1 MKKKLLTLTFMVTS
15 SVVFLPVPGISA
27 TIADPSVTT
36 KTSPPQISVQIGRR
50 NPRSRWWRGRH
61 RGWYQGRRVGYYN
74 RHRYNRYGTMTGR
87 RTVRQTYYVNGRR
100 YTRVVRY

>member
-1 MKKKLLTLTFMVTS
+1 MKKTLLTLTFMVTS

-27 TIADPSVTT
+27 TNADPWVTT

-50 NPRSRWWRGRH
+50 NRRNSRWWRRH
-61 RGWYQGRRVGYYN
+61 HGWYQGRRARYYN
-74 RHRYNRYGTMTGR
+74 RNRYRTMSGR
-87 RTVRQTYYVNGRR
+87 RVVRQTYYVNGRR